1 MSRLTKST
9 YTPSTKPVCVHCR
22 NLGLP
27 FDHWLRSSV
36 DANSQVVCPILLNT
50 ECRYCHQFGHT
61 VGRCPVILHEKNPE
75 VAKKGFTPIPV
86 AAIPV
91 AAVAAVAKAKENTLE
106 KKKTT
111 TVNRGGFS
119 ALDSDTEDEEEETVK
134 PQKIQKTKTPVS
146 SVAKPKTPITKTP
159 ITKTPITK
167 TPIPKSEQ
175 ATHVVNM
182 DFTPMVILT
191 EQMKREVA
199 ETLEENHKLFTSGK
213 SWAEIC
219 YDLDEQEEEMRRR
232 NA

>member
-1 MSRLTKST
+1 MSRLTKS
-9 YTPSTKPVCVHCR
+9 TPSTKPVCVHCR

-75 VAKKGFTPIPV
+75 VTKTGFTPVPAV
-86 AAIPV
+86 P
-91 AAVAAVAKAKENTLE
+91 AVAVATAKANTLE
-106 KKKTT
+106 KKKT

-119 ALDSDTEDEEEETVK
+119 ALDSDTEDEEEETIK

-146 SVAKPKTPITKTP
+146 SVAKPKTPITKLP
-159 ITKTPITK
+159 IT
-167 TPIPKSEQ
+167 KSEQ